1 MPDSSLK
8 GFFHQSD
15 ARLAVDRLRHLAP
28 PVAES
33 PRIVSGI
40 FYGYPAGLVAE
51 ICGVSVETVARWK
64 SGEVTPS
71 RPALRLFDL
80 HRRRKVLASPC
91 WEGWLVNGDALVDP
105 DGNETTQT
113 QLRAYYFLCQLAAEL
128 AHDSP
133 EALERLAQIQRAAA
147 G

>member
-1 MPDSSLK
+1 MSDSSLT

-15 ARLAVDRLRHLAP
+15 ARLPAP
-28 PVAES
+28 AADAR
-33 PRIVSGI
+33 RIVSGV
-40 FYGYPAGLVAE
+40 FYGYPAELVAE
-51 ICGVSVETVARWK
+51 ICGVELETAQRWK

-80 HRRRKVLASPC
+80 HRRRKVMASSA
-91 WEGWLVNGDALVDP
+91 WEGWVVKDDALVDP
-105 DGNETTQT
+105 DGNETTQA
-113 QLRAYYFLCQLAAEL
+113 QLRAYYFVFQLAAEL

-133 EALERLAQIQRAAA
+133 EALERLAQIQTEAA